1 MVVSLRKLTKASIA
15 DFETRPRHEWATLHA
30 SQVGKVVLVVLLY
43 YFLHTPIGGFNCV
56 PDNVV

>member
-30 SQVGKVVLVVLLY
+30 SQVGKVVSVELLY
-43 YFLHTPIGGFNCV
+43 CLHIGGFNCV